1 MEKNEVTTATVT
13 ENPNLPAVKT
23 DNLPTTAPAPV
34 ETIEYS
40 QESLNELIEAIHYA
54 ESVDLKQMEAVRV
67 DATYLKME
75 KKDES
80 ITRMIAGY
88 SWRNSEFGE
97 GQVLSVN
104 LYDIENKCF
113 EYAMQTA
120 LVGKMMEGK
129 MPKGQIVRIT
139 YLGKTK
145 GKKYQ
150 YDDFK
155 IEAMVPKKTV

>member
-1 MEKNEVTTATVT
+1 
-13 ENPNLPAVKT
+13 
-23 DNLPTTAPAPV
+23 
-34 ETIEYS
+34 
-40 QESLNELIEAIHYA
+40 
-54 ESVDLKQMEAVRV
+54 
-67 DATYLKME
+67 ME